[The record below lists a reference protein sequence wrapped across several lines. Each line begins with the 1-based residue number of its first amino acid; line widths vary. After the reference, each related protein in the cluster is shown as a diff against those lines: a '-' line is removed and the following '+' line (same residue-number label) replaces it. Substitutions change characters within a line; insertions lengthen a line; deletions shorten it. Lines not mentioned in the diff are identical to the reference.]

1 MTLVEHVHR
10 EIAILVDSVAA
21 QTARAAEDQS
31 EEAIHDLRVAIR
43 RLTENLRVFEDVFPR
58 SAASM
63 TRRDL
68 RPVMKLAGAVR
79 NHDIAKQL
87 AGKAEVKIPK
97 KFDADR
103 DRAVAQLGDL
113 LKGWNEQT
121 AFRVWKEMLCG

>member
-1 MTLVEHVHR
+1 MGHRAKRGVFPPGLRTAHLCEERSSMTLVEHVHR

-87 AGKAEVKIPK
+87 AGKAE
-97 KFDADR
+97 
-103 DRAVAQLGDL
+103 
-113 LKGWNEQT
+113 
-121 AFRVWKEMLCG
+121 